1 MWELTPAAP
10 RRSNALDSNVVD
22 ASGAAVPLASTVVGF
37 GSAPSQF
44 SLNLGSPVLR
54 GELLEESVGSLPHT
68 KQRRRTRNMD
78 ELIELVPSLLAVS
91 NFLKTHTC
99 FEMVPNSGKVV
110 VLESQISLL
119 DALSAM
125 SENELFSA
133 TVWDATKRD
142 FVGLMS
148 PLQLLLAVVHYRNE
162 LLPHAAPDYDYNA
175 SNALTSL
182 VASAA
187 AAAKPH
193 SSLSMFSSSA
203 DDGDNTLTSSA
214 GGVVAP
220 AIAAQPPTLDDVS
233 NVDISTALGR
243 CTVGSWLCE
252 LSPLRVNVPT
262 PAAPLPSAIGS
273 PLLAKRA
280 AKRGLCFI
288 DPDDT
293 LWDACRALLGAL
305 DSKLPLVDRDTQ
317 SVLCIVTMSRLL
329 ACLFNGL
336 RPLPSL
342 LTRSID
348 MLGVGSFINQQ
359 ADRPRGHVSPRLVP
373 ATTPPPSTR
382 LSTPL
387 GCALAIMAK
396 QQAGSLVL
404 VDDEYRPVTILAA
417 ADVPA
422 LFRIAVDVPPPD
434 AKQASP
440 APAPPAVPAPMAED
454 APPSLLSM
462 SCGAAMERIAARCQR
477 LLTCERSASLASVL
491 QMLVQNRVHQ
501 IVVVD
506 DRGVFDGVVDG
517 ADVLRFLC
525 RTV

>member
-1 MWELTPAAP
+1 M
-10 RRSNALDSNVVD
+10 
-22 ASGAAVPLASTVVGF
+22 AVPLANTVVGF

-54 GELLEESVGSLPHT
+54 SELLEETVGSLPHT

-110 VLESQISLL
+110 ILESQISLL

-148 PLQLLLAVVHYRNE
+148 PLQLLLTVVHYRNE
-162 LLPHAAPDYDYNA
+162 LLPPPKSSNTPQRDYNA
-175 SNALTSL
+175 SNAI
-182 VASAA
+182 VAA
-187 AAAKPH
+187 AAAKPQ
-193 SSLSMFSSSA
+193 SSLSIFSSSA
-203 DDGDNTLTSSA
+203 DDGDTGTTMDGVLNTTSSGA
-214 GGVVAP
+214 AAAVVDESH
-220 AIAAQPPTLDDVS
+220 DDVS
-233 NVDISTALGR
+233 DVDISAALR
-243 CTVGSWLCE
+243 NCTVGHWLCE

-288 DPDDT
+288 DPEDT

-329 ACLFNGL
+329 GCLFNGL
-336 RPLPSL
+336 RPLPTL
-342 LTRSID
+342 MTRSID
-348 MLGVGSFINQQ
+348 MLGVGSFINLQ
-359 ADRPRGHVSPRLVP
+359 ADRPRGHVSPRTMP

-387 GCALAIMAK
+387 GCALDIMAI
-396 QQAGSLVL
+396 QQAAALVL
-404 VDDEYRPVTILAA
+404 VDDDYRPVTILAA

-422 LFRIAVDVPPPD
+422 LFRIAVDGLASGGD
-434 AKQASP
+434 DNQKTSP
-440 APAPPAVPAPMAED
+440 AAPAAPAPMAED
-454 APPSLLSM
+454 GVASLLSM

-501 IVVVD
+501 VAVVD
-506 DRGVFDGVVDG
+506 DRGVFDGVVDA

-525 RTV
+525 RNV